1 MDSFTATCALP
12 RNVSTDSM
20 MDEGEA
26 TDDEYEPALLD
37 QSNGEIETHENI
49 EVTVFNDDQDV
60 GEEVSSHDQSTRT
73 AVSSTVRAQA
83 LYWVYT
89 YTQNGRF
96 VWIQH
101 QTCAYEYF
109 ERRAKYMVSTC
120 EVRFL
125 PLWCEINLK

>member
-1 MDSFTATCALP
+1 
-12 RNVSTDSM
+12 

-37 QSNGEIETHENI
+37 QSNDEIQTYENI

-83 LYWVYT
+83 LCWV
-89 YTQNGRF
+89 
-96 VWIQH
+96 
-101 QTCAYEYF
+101 
-109 ERRAKYMVSTC
+109 
-120 EVRFL
+120 
-125 PLWCEINLK
+125 